1 MFFLLFYINK
11 NIIIK
16 RGFMKKYIILL
27 LCLMITIVGCK
38 KEIVRI
44 RKQYEA
50 DIAKR
55 EGYIA
60 NIEKEIRQ
68 LRNAL
73 KKTDDIEY
81 IHILVVSKNPVSSYI
96 GKNTAPSYY
105 ISSDWKEEIMY
116 SIEVY
121 ECNKDNFAFA
131 RTLKRKLT
139 GYSATEKTG
148 IKTTKTKSQL
158 LQDILVLI
166 KEFGITAI
174 KLEKGATVSTTA
186 IKQKYP
192 DIEIR
197 K

>member
-1 MFFLLFYINK
+1 MARERNPYIGMTEQEIEQRIEYAK
-11 NIIIK
+11 DT
-16 RGFMKKYIILL
+16 MTMY
-27 LCLMITIVGCK
+27 K

-55 EGYIA
+55 ENCIA
-60 NIEKEIRQ
+60 NVEKDIRQ

-81 IHILVVSKNPVSSYI
+81 THILIVSKNSVSSYI

-116 SIEVY
+116 SIKVY

-131 RTLKRKLT
+131 RTLKRELT

-158 LQDILVLI
+158 LHDILALI
-166 KEFGITAI
+166 KEFGVTVI
-174 KLEKGATVSTTA
+174 KLEKGATISTTA